1 MVLSRRTMRWLM
13 MGALSGTARRL
24 SRAQAAENPLRFF
37 SGLFFCGVAREISAE
52 DEAVRLLMMAFFRV
66 EKG

>member
-1 MVLSRRTMRWLM
+1 MRWLM
-13 MGALSGTARRL
+13 MRALSGTARRL
-24 SRAQAAENPLRFF
+24 SRHRLLRTPYAF
-37 SGLFFCGVAREISAE
+37 SQDYSFVFGVAREISAE